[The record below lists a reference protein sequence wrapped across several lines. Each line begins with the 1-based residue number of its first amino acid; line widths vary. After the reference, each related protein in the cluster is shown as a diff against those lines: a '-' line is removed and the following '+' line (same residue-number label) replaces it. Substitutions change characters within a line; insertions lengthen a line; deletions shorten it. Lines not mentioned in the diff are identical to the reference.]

1 MKIECSKQPE
11 NYLEFYPGQHEIFS
25 WMEYV
30 SAIPQ
35 TMNIVTT
42 FKKNKKANAN
52 LTAWSTYTGDR
63 DGYYVILSL
72 MSNCH
77 TTKNILRNKG
87 FIVNFPSQKDWKECW
102 ATVTNNSEDNDE
114 IIDAG
119 FTFEKGLTVNAPRIK
134 ECFLNLECTL
144 DWDRPL
150 HENSHWHIFAGKVK
164 HVAIEK
170 DCLENYQRYGG
181 NGFITNLHGPLNP
194 TTGKQD
200 LSMVGIIEP
209 KFNS

>member
-1 MKIECSKQPE
+1 MKIEMSNSPE
-11 NYLEFYPGQHEIFS
+11 NLKEEYPGQYEIFS

-35 TMNIVTT
+35 TMCLVTT
-42 FKKNKKANAN
+42 FKENGKANAN
-52 LTAWSTYTGDR
+52 LHAWSTFTGDK

-72 MSNCH
+72 MTNCH
-77 TTKNILRNKG
+77 TSKNILRDKV
-87 FIVNFPSQKDWKECW
+87 FVINFPAQNDWEKCV
-102 ATVTNNSEDNDE
+102 ATITNNSNKNDE
-114 IIDAG
+114 IFDSE
-119 FTFEKGLTVNAPRIK
+119 FTLEKAQTVNSPRIK

-164 HVAIEK
+164 HIAISKGYIK
-170 DCLENYQRYGG
+170 DNKRYGDE
-181 NGFITNLHGPLNP
+181 GFMMNLHAPMNP
-194 TTGKQD
+194 ETGQH
-200 LSMVGIIEP
+200 LPSMVGIIEP